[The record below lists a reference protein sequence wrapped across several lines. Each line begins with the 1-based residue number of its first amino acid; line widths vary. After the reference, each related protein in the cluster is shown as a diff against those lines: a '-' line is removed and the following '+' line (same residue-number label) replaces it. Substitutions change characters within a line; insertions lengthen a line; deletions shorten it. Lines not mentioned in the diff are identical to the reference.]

1 VTKMAKRSFYL
12 LGCFSPHGTQI
23 AVSNIATTA
32 KEMTNTPTFSHMLK
46 LLT

>member
-1 VTKMAKRSFYL
+1 MAKRSFYL
-12 LGCFSPHGTQI
+12 LDCFSPHGTQI

-32 KEMTNTPTFSHMLK
+32 TEMTNTPTFSHMLK